1 MSSKDANQGL
11 YFIAIIP
18 SDPVNSEA
26 QLWKEH
32 FATQYQSKASLN
44 SPPHITL
51 HMPFKLKLRK
61 EPMLI
66 EALSV
71 VGDQSDAFDLTID
84 GFDAFKPRSIFM
96 KILEEKLLNQL
107 QKNIRQVMKRQFNIF
122 NSDYRDHPFHPH
134 LTLAFRD
141 LKKDKFE
148 LAWQEFQ
155 IKTYQETFP
164 VGSFWI
170 LKHDGKRWL
179 PLHAISLGE

>member
-1 MSSKDANQGL
+1 MSSVDINQGL
-11 YFIAIIP
+11 YFIAVIP
-18 SDPVNSEA
+18 PDAVSHDA

-51 HMPFKLKLRK
+51 HMPFKMKLRK

-71 VGDQSDAFDLTID
+71 VGGQSETFDLAID

-107 QKNIRQVMKRQFNIF
+107 HDNIRQVMKRQFNIF
-122 NSDYRDHPFHPH
+122 NADYRDHPFHPH

-155 IKTYQETFP
+155 SKSYQETFL
-164 VGSFWI
+164 VDSFWL
-170 LKHDGKRWL
+170 LKHDGKKWQR
-179 PLHAISLGE
+179 LHSICLCE